1 MQMLIDRAES
11 DDDDF
16 EEIFRPIAV
25 PGFDWDLRRP
35 PFKHLILVNEKVP
48 KKNEYTWK
56 ISTTAVGD
64 EKRMDLAKR
73 LAYWLVKND
82 YSKKRVNDI
91 KKDVLPS
98 LTYRGASLSK
108 QEKQDWWDEVC
119 NIIDYSE

>member
-1 MQMLIDRAES
+1 MNYYHDITELSS
-11 DDDDF
+11 D
-16 EEIFRPIAV
+16 EINF
-25 PGFDWDLRRP
+25 L
-35 PFKHLILVNEKVP
+35 L
-48 KKNEYTWK
+48 
-56 ISTTAVGD
+56 
-64 EKRMDLAKR
+64 DLAKR